1 MKRLFLLTFFTLL
14 AVPLPLTGA
23 EKARTVRYEL
33 VATQGTVNLSGK
45 KTVDFALLV
54 NGSLPAPTLEFTEGD
69 EAEIILKNQIPGQ
82 EVSIHWH
89 GILLPPLMDG
99 VPYVNT
105 PPIPS
110 GGSFTYRFTLRQ
122 SGTYW
127 YHTHT
132 NVQEQK
138 GIYGAFIV
146 HPKKPR
152 IQADKDAIVVLSDW
166 SDEDATQILA
176 NLRKDG
182 DYYLYKKGTVRSWAG
197 AIREKALGIYLD
209 NEWTRMG
216 GMDYSD
222 VGYDAF
228 LINGKRNS
236 QLVVA
241 HPGEKIRIR
250 IINAAASTYFHLALG
265 DGPMQ
270 VVAVDGVDIKPTWT
284 QEILIGMAET
294 YDVLFEV
301 PAHKNYELKATAQD
315 GTGSASAWIGMG
327 DQVPAPVKPMPPMYE
342 AMDHGS
348 GHGSHGAGADHG
360 GHGSHGAGANHG
372 SGHGSHGAAADHG
385 GHGAD
390 SGDHSQHGN
399 AAAEH
404 AGHVDHSQHAKNT
417 TTDADHS
424 QHGNA
429 AAEHAGHVDHSQH
442 GQHKS
447 SGDHTK
453 HEKADPEH
461 ANHDGHHAGHAA
473 HAGATGDHSH
483 HAMSGQSNAE
493 HAEHTAHAN
502 HTDHN
507 KSILQTLTVDNIQA
521 LEPTRFTS
529 NLPVHD
535 IKLVLDGDM
544 ERYVWH
550 INGKAIFEDR
560 NIEIREGQ
568 IIRFMVNETMMHHPM
583 HLHGHFF
590 RVLNQFG
597 DHSPWKHTV
606 DVAPHTTRTIE
617 FLANEPGEWMLHC
630 HNLYHMKTGMA
641 RVVKYSSFTPSPE
654 IAKHQKHDPHN
665 HDHTYF
671 HGMLEASTNHGQ
683 AKFRLIQTWNE
694 IEARVETGADY
705 QSEVEGDLLYRRW
718 KDRYLNFVLGGS
730 HFHDKTRAV
739 AGVGYLLPMLIES
752 NLLVDHTG
760 QLRLDLEK
768 RFQWTSTIFSDADVS
783 FRQSER
789 TEWEVSLMYANSWS
803 WAAGLKVTEENTGV
817 GVQFQF

>member
-1 MKRLFLLTFFTLL
+1 MKRLFLLTIFTLL
-14 AVPLPLTGA
+14 AMPLTLTGA

-45 KTVDFALLV
+45 KSVDFALLV

-69 EAEIILKNQIPGQ
+69 VAEIILKNQIPGQ

-89 GILLPPLMDG
+89 GLLLPPLMDG

-110 GGSFTYRFTLRQ
+110 GGSFTYRFPLRQ

-152 IQADKDAIVVLSDW
+152 ITADKDAIVVLSDW

-182 DYYLYKKGTVRSWAG
+182 DYYLYKKGTVRSWIG
-197 AIREKALGIYLD
+197 AMRENALGIYLE

-228 LINGKRNS
+228 LINGKRNA
-236 QLVVA
+236 QLAVA

-250 IINAAASTYFHLALG
+250 IINAAASTYFHVALG
-265 DGPMQ
+265 DRAMQ
-270 VVAVDGVDIKPTWT
+270 VVAVDGVDMKPTWT
-284 QEILIGMAET
+284 REILIGMAET

-342 AMDHGS
+342 AMDHG
-348 GHGSHGAGADHG
+348 GHGG
-360 GHGSHGAGANHG
+360 
-372 SGHGSHGAAADHG
+372 
-385 GHGAD
+385 
-390 SGDHSQHGN
+390 
-399 AAAEH
+399 EH
-404 AGHVDHSQHAKNT
+404 AGHADHSEHGGDHAGHSSQMAVQGDEHAAHNGHDAKHDKHPPKSAATGSDSSHTGHEDHSMHATQDKPDHSQHAGHGA
-417 TTDADHS
+417 ADK
-424 QHGNA
+424 
-429 AAEHAGHVDHSQH
+429 E
-442 GQHKS
+442 
-447 SGDHTK
+447 
-453 HEKADPEH
+453 
-461 ANHDGHHAGHAA
+461 
-473 HAGATGDHSH
+473 
-483 HAMSGQSNAE
+483 
-493 HAEHTAHAN
+493 
-502 HTDHN
+502 
-507 KSILQTLTVDNIQA
+507 ILQTLTVDNIQA
-521 LEPTRFTS
+521 LEPTRFAS

-535 IKLVLDGDM
+535 VKLVLDGDM

-560 NIEIREGQ
+560 TIEIKEGQ
-568 IIRFMVNETMMHHPM
+568 VIRFTMVNETMMHHPM

-590 RVLNQFG
+590 RVLNPFG
-597 DHSPWKHTV
+597 DRSPWKHTV
-606 DVAPHTTRTIE
+606 DVSPHTTRTIE

-654 IAKHQKHDPHN
+654 VARHQKHDPHN

-671 HGMLEASTNHGQ
+671 YGMLETSTNHGQ
-683 AKFRLIQTWNE
+683 AKFRLTQTWNE
-694 IEARVETGADY
+694 LEARVETGEDY

-718 KDRYLNFVLGGS
+718 QDRYLNFILGGS

-760 QLRLDLEK
+760 RLRLDLDK
-768 RFQWTSTIFSDADVS
+768 RFQWTSTLFSDADVS

-803 WAAGLKVTEENTGV
+803 WAAGLKVTEDNTGV